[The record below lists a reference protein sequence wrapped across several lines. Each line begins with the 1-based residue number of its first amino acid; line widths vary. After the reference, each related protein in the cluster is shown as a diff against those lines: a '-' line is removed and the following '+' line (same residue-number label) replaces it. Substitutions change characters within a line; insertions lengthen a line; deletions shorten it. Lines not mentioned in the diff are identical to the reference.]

1 MSGMRCDI
9 CLQFLIPES
18 DSYKWI
24 TVNGKKVMGYG
35 RITFVHVKKC
45 VQAPPPAYEKE
56 DEKETVAW
64 EKKCGECKKMFNP
77 KKRANGTQVVCGPE
91 CRKARVTRKRAKS
104 DAKRGKYWKL
114 RVLKKLNLPTRE
126 CVECHK
132 LFTISTKFSRKQIIC
147 SSSCRAIRLA
157 RRTKESR
164 AA

>member
-1 MSGMRCDI
+1 MTEHPAKCPI
-9 CLQFLIPES
+9 CKSHWDFKTDTL
-18 DSYKWI
+18 
-24 TVNGKKVMGYG
+24 GY
-35 RITFVHVKKC
+35 VHAIHPVTKC
-45 VQAPPPAYEKE
+45 LPPVFAYEKE
-56 DEKETVAW
+56 DEEETVAW

-132 LFTISTKFSRKQIIC
+132 LFTISTQFSRKQIIC
-147 SSSCRAIRLA
+147 SSECRAIRLA